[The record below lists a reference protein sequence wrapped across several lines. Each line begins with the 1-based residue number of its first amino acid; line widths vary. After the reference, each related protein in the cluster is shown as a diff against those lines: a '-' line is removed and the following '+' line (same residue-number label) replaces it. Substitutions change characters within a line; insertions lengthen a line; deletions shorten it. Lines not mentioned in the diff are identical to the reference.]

1 MLGAG
6 AAITSPG
13 VHVTEQEG
21 FTAEALAADHRRI
34 GAAVTEL
41 VVDYVR
47 LLDDV
52 PVCSSATPAEL
63 LALFEGPLPEVGADV
78 EDVLHVIRR
87 DVLPHAMNISSPRY
101 FGLFNPA
108 PLPVAVWI
116 DALCSALNQNSAAW
130 RQSPSV
136 SSLEAC
142 VIRWLCGLVGYRE
155 YGFGT
160 LTSGGS
166 EANLIAL
173 KCARDA
179 TTARAA
185 AHGLVGAGAPLRVY
199 ASEQCHFSLVKGV
212 DMVGIGRN
220 NLRKIDTDARFRI
233 RVEALREAIEQDRAA
248 GYQPCCVVGVAGAT
262 STGAID
268 PLDELAE
275 TAEEFGLWYHV
286 DAAYGGALAFS
297 PSHRGLLRGIERADS
312 VTLDPHKW
320 MFVPFSCA
328 ALLARDG
335 RRVLREAFDITPEYL
350 DEQRGENVGDDGAL
364 DFFRYGQLG
373 TRRANA
379 LKLWAALR
387 HLGRRGYRQ
396 VIERQ
401 LSLTRYLV
409 SELDNLDDFELVGD
423 VQTAVCCVRFLPDA
437 VRGAATQIQ
446 DDLQCALQQRIE
458 RGGQAWLATTVLH
471 GRRALRININGM
483 LTRPEHIDELVAL
496 LRHEGD
502 TVAGGDLGRWRRP
515 GEEGVTDAH
524 MPAPCVASKGAATSP
539 SWQDRSLK

>member
-1 MLGAG
+1 MLGAETAIMVLG
-6 AAITSPG
+6 AQVS
-13 VHVTEQEG
+13 EQDE
-21 FTAEALAADHRRI
+21 FTAQALAAEHRRVS
-34 GAAVTEL
+34 AAVTEL
-41 VVDYVR
+41 VVGYVR
-47 LLDDV
+47 VLDDV
-52 PVCSSATPAEL
+52 PVCSVVTPAEL
-63 LALFEGPLPEVGADV
+63 LALFEGPLPEVGAEV
-78 EDVLHVIRR
+78 EELLHVIRR
-87 DVLPHAMNISSPRY
+87 DVVAHAMNISSPRY

-116 DALCSALNQNSAAW
+116 DALCSALNQNVAAW

-136 SSLEAC
+136 SALETC

-155 YGFGT
+155 SAFGT

-179 TTARAA
+179 AVARAA
-185 AHGLVGAGAPLRVY
+185 AHGLTGTGAPLRVY

-212 DMVGIGRN
+212 DILGIGRS
-220 NLRKIDTDARFRI
+220 NLRKIDTDAVFRI
-233 RVEALREAIEQDRAA
+233 RVDSLRDAIERDRAA

-275 TAEEFGLWYHV
+275 TAAEYSLWYHV

-297 PSHRGLLRGIERADS
+297 PSHRGLLRGIQRADS

-320 MFVPFSCA
+320 MSVPFSCA

-335 RRVLREAFDITPEYL
+335 RRVLRAAFDITPEYL
-350 DEQRGENVGDDGAL
+350 DERRGDNVGDGAL

-387 HLGRRGYRQ
+387 HLGHRGYREI
-396 VIERQ
+396 IERQ
-401 LSLTRYLV
+401 LSLTRYLA
-409 SELDNLDDFELVGD
+409 SELDKLDDFELVGD
-423 VQTAVCCVRFLPDA
+423 VQTAVCCVRFVPDA
-437 VRGAATQIQ
+437 VRGAAAQIQ
-446 DDLQCALQQRIE
+446 DDLQLALQQRIE

-471 GRRALRININGM
+471 GRRALRININGI
-483 LTRPEHIDELVAL
+483 LTRQEHIDELVAL
-496 LRHEGD
+496 LRDEGPL
-502 TVAGGDLGRWRRP
+502 VAA
-515 GEEGVTDAH
+515 E
-524 MPAPCVASKGAATSP
+524 
-539 SWQDRSLK
+539 Q

>member
-1 MLGAG
+1 MSSSFVMLGSG
-6 AAITSPG
+6 AAITSRG
-13 VHVTEQEG
+13 FLLSEQED
-21 FTAEALAADHRRI
+21 FTAEAFAAEHRRV
-34 GAAVTEL
+34 GAAVTDL
-41 VVDYVR
+41 IVDYVGS
-47 LLDDV
+47 LDDV
-52 PVCSSATPAEL
+52 RVCSSATPADL
-63 LALFEGPLPEVGADV
+63 LALFEGPLPEDGADV
-78 EDVLHVIRR
+78 EELLYVIRR

-136 SSLEAC
+136 SALEAC
-142 VIRWLCGLVGYRE
+142 VLRWLCGLVGYRE
-155 YGFGT
+155 SGFGT

-173 KCARDA
+173 KCARDTA
-179 TTARAA
+179 AARAA
-185 AHGLVGAGAPLRVY
+185 TRGLTDGSVPLRVY

-212 DMVGIGRN
+212 DILGIGRN
-220 NLRKIDTDARFRI
+220 NLRKIDTDASFRI
-233 RVEALREAIEQDRAA
+233 RVDSLREAIEQDRAA

-268 PLDELAE
+268 PLDQLAD
-275 TAEEFGLWYHV
+275 TAAEYGLWYHI

-297 PSHRGLLRGIERADS
+297 PSHRDQLRGIERADS

-328 ALLARDG
+328 ALLTRDSD
-335 RRVLREAFDITPEYL
+335 RALRDAFDITPEYL
-350 DEQRGENVGDDGAL
+350 NERRGDSIGDNGEL

-387 HLGRRGYRQ
+387 YLGRRGYQ
-396 VIERQ
+396 QIIERQ
-401 LSLTRYLV
+401 LSLTRYLA
-409 SELDNLDDFELVGD
+409 SKLDKIDDFELVGD
-423 VQTAVCCVRFLPDA
+423 VQTAVCCLRFVPEA
-437 VRGAATQIQ
+437 VRGATAQIQ

-471 GRRALRININGM
+471 GRRALRININSM
-483 LTRPEHIDELVAL
+483 LTRREHIDELIAL
-496 LRHEGD
+496 LRDEG
-502 TVAGGDLGRWRRP
+502 TLVAA
-515 GEEGVTDAH
+515 E
-524 MPAPCVASKGAATSP
+524 
-539 SWQDRSLK
+539 Q